1 MKINLFTIIFTFLV
15 FNIQAQAPQKFSYQT
30 VIRNSSNQL
39 LANQQVGIKI
49 SVLQGSETG
58 IVVYSELHT
67 PNTNTNG
74 LATLSIGTGNV
85 LSGNFQNINW
95 GSGSYY
101 IQTETDP
108 NGGTNY
114 TITSTQQLL
123 SVPYALYAETSG
135 SITPGPQGPQGPIGQ
150 TGPEG
155 PQGPTGLTGPAGAA
169 GPQGPQGLTGP
180 AGATGPQGLTGNT
193 GATGATGPQ
202 GPIGLTGATG
212 ATGPQGP
219 IGLTGPAGAT
229 GQQGPIGLTG
239 NTGAAGPAG
248 AIGATG
254 PQGLTGNTG
263 ATGPAGGTG
272 PQGPIGLTG
281 ATGPQGLIGLTGATG
296 PAGAI
301 GATGPQGPIGL
312 TGATGPTGPIGPQG
326 LTGATGATGPAGSIG
341 PQGPIG
347 LTGST
352 GPAGAIGATGPQG
365 PIGLIGAT
373 GPTGAT
379 GLQGLTGP
387 AGATGPQGPIGL
399 TGPAGAIG
407 ATGPAGAAGSN
418 GKNSLIKTTTEL
430 SGATCA
436 TGGVKMEYGIDAN
449 SNGTLDISE
458 VNNTLTKY
466 VCNGAVGA
474 QGPQGQ
480 AGSQTLLIAG
490 TNVTIAGQGTTAS
503 PYVINALN
511 TSSLLPPTAT
521 AEAANNLQISS
532 ATLNGTVNANGLSTS
547 VIFEYGLT
555 TNYGGNI
562 SATSSPAIGSA
573 NTSVSANIANLQ
585 GNTTYHF
592 RIKASNAVNV
602 TYSNDVSFLTAFP
615 LTPTFDSLI
624 NVESISGNSARAEYS
639 GGYSDGGSAITSYGF
654 CWSTNP
660 NPTISDNICNING
673 VLTNLLP
680 NTNYYVRGYATNI
693 SGTGYS
699 SQIMFNSGKI
709 IGSTF
714 AGGLVFY
721 NDGSSHGLVCS
732 NIDQSTGVA
741 WGCSGTAIGGT
752 SSELYTGNINTNA
765 IVAGCTSTGIPAR
778 LCYDL
783 VYNSYSDWFLPS
795 FNELLLM
802 LNNLKYQG
810 LGGFAD
816 AIYWSSSEV
825 SATYAQSRNFLL
837 NGGNADASFKT
848 SLYRVRAVRSF

>member
-1 MKINLFTIIFTFLV
+1 MRKSLLFYLLFISIFSF
-15 FNIQAQAPQKFSYQT
+15 AQTPQKFSYQT
-30 VIRNSSNQL
+30 VIRNSSNQF

-58 IVVYSELHT
+58 IVVYSERHT
-67 PNTNTNG
+67 PSTNANG
-74 LATLSIGTGNV
+74 LATLSIGTGTV
-85 LSGNFQNINW
+85 LNGNFQNINW
-95 GSGSYY
+95 SSGSYY

-108 NGGTNY
+108 NGGNNY

-135 SITPGPQGPQGPIGQ
+135 SSTPGPQGEQGPIGQ
-150 TGPEG
+150 TGPQG
-155 PQGPTGLTGPAGAA
+155 PQGLTGATGPTGSA
-169 GPQGPQGLTGP
+169 GPQGPQGLTG
-180 AGATGPQGLTGNT
+180 ATGATGPS
-193 GATGATGPQ
+193 GATGPQ

-212 ATGPQGP
+212 SQ
-219 IGLTGPAGAT
+219 
-229 GQQGPIGLTG
+229 
-239 NTGAAGPAG
+239 
-248 AIGATG
+248 G
-254 PQGLTGNTG
+254 PQGLT
-263 ATGPAGGTG
+263 
-272 PQGPIGLTG
+272 
-281 ATGPQGLIGLTGATG
+281 
-296 PAGAI
+296 
-301 GATGPQGPIGL
+301 
-312 TGATGPTGPIGPQG
+312 
-326 LTGATGATGPAGSIG
+326 
-341 PQGPIG
+341 G

-352 GPAGAIGATGPQG
+352 GPAGATGS
-365 PIGLIGAT
+365 
-373 GPTGAT
+373 
-379 GLQGLTGP
+379 
-387 AGATGPQGPIGL
+387 
-399 TGPAGAIG
+399 
-407 ATGPAGAAGSN
+407 AGSN
-418 GKNSLIKTTTEL
+418 GKNSLVKTTNEPA
-430 SGATCA
+430 GVTCA

-449 SNGTLDISE
+449 SNGTLELSE

-466 VCNGAVGA
+466 VCNGAVGE
-474 QGPQGQ
+474 QGPQGL
-480 AGSQTLLIAG
+480 AGSQTFLIAG
-490 TNVTIAGQGTTAS
+490 TNISISGQGTSAS
-503 PYVINALN
+503 PYVVNALN
-511 TSSLLPPTAT
+511 SSSLLPPAAT

-555 TNYGGNI
+555 TNYGYNI
-562 SATSSPAIGSA
+562 NATSSPAIGSA
-573 NTSVSANIANLQ
+573 NTSVSANISNLQ

-639 GGYSDGGSAITSYGF
+639 GGISDGGSAITSNGF
-654 CWSTNP
+654 CWSNNP
-660 NPTISDNICNING
+660 NPTISDNVCNSNG
-673 VLTNLLP
+673 DLTNLLP

-693 SGTGYS
+693 TGTGYS
-699 SQIMFNSGKI
+699 NQIMFNSGRI

-765 IVAGCTSTGIPAR
+765 IVAGCTSTGIPAK

-802 LNNLKYQG
+802 LYNLKYQG

-825 SATYAQSRNFLL
+825 SATYARSRNFLL